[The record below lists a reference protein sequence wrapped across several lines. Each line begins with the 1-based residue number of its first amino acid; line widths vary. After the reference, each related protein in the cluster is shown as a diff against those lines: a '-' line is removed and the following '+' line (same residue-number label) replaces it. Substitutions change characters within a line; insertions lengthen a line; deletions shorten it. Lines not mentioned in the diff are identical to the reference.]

1 MDIREFAGKLNM
13 DILTVEKGFDEGK
26 VPDRR
31 KGKPD
36 EIAVVSKEIVN
47 REITGIYVCDLLSW
61 VMSHANKGDAWITVQ
76 THLNTI
82 AVAVLLEI
90 PCIIVP
96 EGIKVEEATIKKA
109 IEEGITILSSKMSAY
124 EICWRAY
131 EILR

>member
-1 MDIREFAGKLNM
+1 M
-13 DILTVEKGFDEGK
+13 DILTRIIEETGEIDEIGKTEETGETKVVEVTRVNEGK
-26 VPDRR
+26 ALD
-31 KGKPD
+31 
-36 EIAVVSKEIVN
+36 
-47 REITGIYVCDLLSW
+47 REITDIYVCDLLSW

-109 IEEGITILSSKMSAY
+109 IEEDITILGSKMSAY
-124 EICWRAY
+124 EICWRAH

>member
-1 MDIREFAGKLNM
+1 M
-13 DILTVEKGFDEGK
+13 DILTRIIEETEEI
-26 VPDRR
+26 
-31 KGKPD
+31 D
-36 EIAVVSKEIVN
+36 EIGKTGETEARETKVAKVIGVN
-47 REITGIYVCDLLSW
+47 EERVLDEEITGIYVCDLLSW

-109 IEEGITILSSKMSAY
+109 IEEDITILGSKMSAY
-124 EICWRAY
+124 EICWRAH
-131 EILR
+131 EILC